1 MVPLF
6 TSLAWSLVVMVGGE
20 SECLDTSM
28 LQTQMLVY
36 QRTPMLHPW
45 EVNNYVMA
53 GYHKS
58 GIEVSGKI
66 LATIFLKL
74 GASQDDKGILQF
86 PCYQKQQAEGR
97 CYNFDAPIMF
107 YIDSYNATYAHVE
120 KAKSAAENKG
130 LRVAVSVRNPMEM
143 VASGYCYHHEGQER
157 TNRLFNSTELLL
169 LGPEEGTR
177 RFAEQELFLVET
189 MVNVIE
195 HSDENTMRLTY
206 EDLTRSSSG
215 FDAEIQRLMDHYFG
229 VGPDA
234 LISMEERNEVATLL
248 QLQDLNRNPEADM
261 NHSTD
266 GGCKEMARNAMKSW
280 SNTMLY
286 KKYEELAE
294 RLGY

>member
-1 MVPLF
+1 
-6 TSLAWSLVVMVGGE
+6 
-20 SECLDTSM
+20 
-28 LQTQMLVY
+28 
-36 QRTPMLHPW
+36 
-45 EVNNYVMA
+45 
-53 GYHKS
+53 
-58 GIEVSGKI
+58 
-66 LATIFLKL
+66 
-74 GASQDDKGILQF
+74 
-86 PCYQKQQAEGR
+86 
-97 CYNFDAPIMF
+97 
-107 YIDSYNATYAHVE
+107 
-120 KAKSAAENKG
+120 
-130 LRVAVSVRNPMEM
+130 MEM
-143 VASGYCYHHEGQER
+143 VASGYCYHHEGQESD
-157 TNRLFNSTELLL
+157 NRMFNSTELVL

-206 EDLTRSSSG
+206 EDLTGSSSG

-234 LISMEERNEVATLL
+234 LISMEERNEIATLL
-248 QLQDLNRNPEADM
+248 QVQDLNRNPEADM
-261 NHSTD
+261 TWNRHGTLRNHSTD